1 MKNRH
6 LLIFSAA
13 FLVILIDQISK
24 FAIRNSMHL
33 SQSIPVVKNIFH
45 ITYIQNLGAGFG
57 ILQQQRLFLILVSAA
72 VACIILFYS
81 KKIGKKD
88 RLLQVIAG
96 IVLGGTVGNLID
108 RIIYGYVIDFLD
120 FRIWPV
126 FNIADSAVTIGVIL
140 LIVYYWKK

>member
-1 MKNRH
+1 MRNKH

-13 FLVILIDQISK
+13 FLIILADQISK
-24 FAIRNSMHL
+24 FIVRNSMHL
-33 SQSIPVVKNIFH
+33 SQSISVIKNIFY
-45 ITYIQNLGAGFG
+45 ITYMHNFGAGFG
-57 ILQQQRLFLILVSAA
+57 ILQRQRLFLILISAA

-81 KKIGKKD
+81 KKIGKKE

-120 FRIWPV
+120 FRIWPI
-126 FNIADSAVTIGVIL
+126 FNIADSAVTIGIIF

>member
-33 SQSIPVVKNIFH
+33 SQSIPVVKNIFY
-45 ITYIQNLGAGFG
+45 ITYLQNLGAGFG
-57 ILQQQRLFLILVSAA
+57 ILQQQRLLLILVSAA
-72 VACIILFYS
+72 VVCIILFYS

-88 RLLQVIAG
+88 RLLQVISG
-96 IVLGGTVGNLID
+96 IVLGGTIGNLID

-120 FRIWPV
+120 FMIWPV
-126 FNIADSAVTIGVIL
+126 FNIADSAVTIGIIL

>member
-1 MKNRH
+1 MKNKYS
-6 LLIFSAA
+6 LIFSAA

-24 FAIRNSMHL
+24 FIIRNSMHL

-57 ILQQQRLFLILVSAA
+57 ILQQQTLFLILVSAI
-72 VACIILFYS
+72 VVSVILFYS
-81 KKIGKKD
+81 KRIGKKD
-88 RLLQVIAG
+88 RLLQIIAG

-140 LIVYYWKK
+140 LIAYYWKK